1 MNEQERNQNGYN
13 GEITEESPSRSEYF
27 SWINNTNEGSTEAQ
41 TLANLAF
48 FAELNKKYGMRLDI
62 YAWDAG
68 NLDGAGEGYGNPDG
82 EKLRAQYP
90 RGYAPIAEYAAACG
104 TRLGVWGGADGYG
117 DTAEEAEKRRN
128 ILVSLCRDYRFGL
141 FKFDTVCGVLRENKK
156 EEFARTMRECRKYS
170 PDLILLNHRNDLG
183 KYQSYAT
190 TFLWEGLET
199 YTDVHCFY
207 RKTAPHTAR
216 TFSSA
221 GIRRS

>member
-104 TRLGVWGGADGYG
+104 TRLGV
-117 DTAEEAEKRRN
+117 
-128 ILVSLCRDYRFGL
+128 
-141 FKFDTVCGVLRENKK
+141 
-156 EEFARTMRECRKYS
+156 
-170 PDLILLNHRNDLG
+170 
-183 KYQSYAT
+183 
-190 TFLWEGLET
+190 
-199 YTDVHCFY
+199 
-207 RKTAPHTAR
+207 
-216 TFSSA
+216 
-221 GIRRS
+221 

>member
-1 MNEQERNQNGYN
+1 MDQQYERRLHRGADA
-13 GEITEESPSRSEYF
+13 GESC
-27 SWINNTNEGSTEAQ
+27 
-41 TLANLAF
+41 L

-117 DTAEEAEKRRN
+117 DTEEEAEKRRN

-141 FKFDTVCGVLRENKK
+141 FKFDTVCGVLRENK
-156 EEFARTMRECRKYS
+156 RKNLQGRCGNAES
-170 PDLILLNHRNDLG
+170 
-183 KYQSYAT
+183 
-190 TFLWEGLET
+190 
-199 YTDVHCFY
+199 
-207 RKTAPHTAR
+207 
-216 TFSSA
+216 
-221 GIRRS
+221 IRPI